1 MEVKRL
7 FSKGRF
13 IVICVL
19 LAGATL
25 YVLANYYKLAKEPYS
40 PSTSTVTQSLR
51 GSIFDTNGKLLA
63 VQANF
68 YHLSATPS
76 AIRQSGPD
84 AMAKTAQVLAPLL
97 DMDEIT
103 IYNTIANAKTDF
115 VYIKKKLDETAHDN
129 IAAAI
134 SKQGLK
140 GLRFDTIAGR
150 IYPENALASQVIG
163 FMGDDGAGLSGIEYT
178 YQDNLAA
185 KKVLSENVASQIDTR
200 GQNVYLT
207 IDANLQYKLEKISAE
222 AMEDTGAESL
232 MLVAAEARTGRILS
246 YISLPAANLNTY
258 PSSTEEEQ
266 INRPAMYMYE
276 PGSVFKVFS
285 VATFLETGCIDENE
299 KFYCGGKTEITG
311 PHGEKAYISCLD
323 HHGWITAREALQYS
337 CNCALT
343 EMSLKCNETVF
354 LDQLRKF
361 GFGSK
366 TGIEMPS
373 EAKGSI
379 RDPDNKYWS
388 IRSKPTISIG
398 QELSVTALQMV
409 QAMTAIANGG
419 TPVNLT
425 LVSKIVNFDDT
436 VEYMQEPEYLDRVV
450 SKETADYLL
459 SCMET
464 TAQYGTGTRANV
476 GGVSIGVKTG
486 TAQMLDPETNAYS
499 ETDFVSNC
507 IAVFPVEKPEIIL
520 YIVITKAQGET
531 YAGRIVAPVISK
543 AADAII
549 DHLGMARTNAASL
562 IHPPSVSF
570 YTGEASE
577 IGDTVPDFTGTPKRM
592 LTSLL
597 ERNDINLQITGDGY
611 VVSQTP
617 EPGTPV
623 TENMTI
629 ELILE

>member
-1 MEVKRL
+1 MAVNRL
-7 FSKGRF
+7 FSRVRF
-13 IVICVL
+13 IIVCVL
-19 LAGATL
+19 LALAAFW
-25 YVLANYYKLAKEPYS
+25 VLWNYLQLAMKPLN
-40 PSTSTVTQSLR
+40 PSSSTVTQSQR

-97 DMDEIT
+97 GTDELT
-103 IYNTIANAKTDF
+103 LYNTIANAKSDF
-115 VYIKKKLDETAHDN
+115 VYLKKKLDETAHDN
-129 IAAAI
+129 ISAAI
-134 SKQGLK
+134 SKNELK

-150 IYPENALASQVIG
+150 IYPENALASHVIG
-163 FMGDDGAGLSGIEYT
+163 FMGDGGVGLSGIEYV
-178 YQDNLAA
+178 YQDNLAP
-185 KKVLSENVASQIDTR
+185 KKLLSDSAASQIDTR

-207 IDANLQYKLEKISAE
+207 LDANLQYKLEQISQE
-222 AMEDTGAESL
+222 AMETTGAESL
-232 MLVAAEARTGRILS
+232 MLLAEEAKTGRILS
-246 YISLPAANLNTY
+246 YISLPSPDLNAY
-258 PSSTEEEQ
+258 GSSSDEERLD
-266 INRPAMYMYE
+266 RPATYQYE

-285 VATFLETGCIDENE
+285 VASFLDSGCIDEDE
-299 KFYCGGKTEITG
+299 LFYCGGKTEITG

-323 HHGWITAREALQYS
+323 SHGWITARQALQYS

-343 EMSLKCNETVF
+343 EMSMKMNETAF
-354 LDQLRKF
+354 LNQIKKF

-366 TGIEMPS
+366 TGIELSS
-373 EAKGSI
+373 EAKGSF
-379 RDPDNKYWS
+379 REPDNKYWS
-388 IRSKPTISIG
+388 IRSKPTMSIG
-398 QELSVTALQMV
+398 QEISVTALQMI
-409 QAMTAIANGG
+409 QAMSAIANGG
-419 TPVNLT
+419 IPVKPT
-425 LVSKIVNFDDT
+425 LVSKIIGFDGS
-436 VEYMQEPEYLDRVV
+436 VEYEQEPEYLDRII
-450 SKETADYLL
+450 SKSTADYLL

-476 GGVSIGVKTG
+476 GGVSMGVKTG
-486 TAQMLDPETNAYS
+486 TAQMLDPVTKAYS

-507 IAVFPVEKPEIIL
+507 MAVFPVEKPEIIL

-531 YAGRIVAPVISK
+531 YAGRIVAPVISQ
-543 AADAII
+543 AADVII
-549 DHLGMARTNAASL
+549 DHLGMARANAVSL
-562 IHPPSVSF
+562 SHPTSVSF

-597 ERNDINLQITGDGY
+597 ERNDIRVLITGDGY
-611 VVSQTP
+611 VQSQTP

-629 ELILE
+629 ELFLE